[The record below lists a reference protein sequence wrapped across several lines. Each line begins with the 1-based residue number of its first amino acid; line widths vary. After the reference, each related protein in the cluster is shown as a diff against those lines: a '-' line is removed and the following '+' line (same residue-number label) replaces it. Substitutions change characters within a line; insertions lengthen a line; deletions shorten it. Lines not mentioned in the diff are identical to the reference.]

1 MKGIWKKS
9 ANIFVCGLLGAAILV
24 AGCGDSKTSAAV
36 KEKPAVKTEQQLSA
50 ARNTPIVAAAKSLAL
65 LLSALRTRPM
75 CVTSST
81 ACS

>member
-50 ARNTPIVAAAKSLAL
+50 ARRLWQLRKRLAL
-65 LLSALRTRPM
+65 LLWALRTRPM